1 MKKIRIV
8 LITAALAAGLFVL
21 AGCASTGATAPTSQA
36 DFNAIVKALFAQYSG
51 SLVAGDASRWMS
63 LWDVNGVQL
72 PPDEP
77 MVTST
82 EDLREGITAGLAGVS
97 FKAMDIKL
105 TKAWVDHEFGWA
117 TGNYSYTFVTADG
130 KTSGSYD
137 GKYQT
142 IFRRQPDGSWKIFRD
157 CFNSNVP

>member
-8 LITAALAAGLFVL
+8 LITTTLVAGLLVL
-21 AGCASTGATAPTSQA
+21 AGCASMGATAPTSQE
-36 DFNAIVKALFAQYSG
+36 DFTAIVKAAFAQYSG
-51 SLVAGDASRWMS
+51 SLVAGDANRWMS
-63 LWDVNGVQL
+63 VWDVNGVQL
-72 PPDEP
+72 PPDSP

-82 EDLREGITAGLAGVS
+82 EDLRANIAATLSAVH
-97 FKAMDIKL
+97 FTAMDIKL
-105 TKAWVDHEFGWA
+105 TKAWADHELGFA
-117 TGNYSYTFVTADG
+117 TGNYSYTLVTADG
-130 KTSGSYD
+130 TTVNYD